1 MPQPVK
7 NSTAQEVQYLAVD
20 ASPATPGQT
29 YTLEDLISISQKLNA
44 KYFRVSTRKEGINI
58 VLGIDKKKA
67 FFGRAAS
74 FQDAFRTLLE
84 HLSRNGITITFP
96 EELASA

>member
-1 MPQPVK
+1 MLHTVK
-7 NSTAQEVQYLAVD
+7 TLEQTKASTLLLTH
-20 ASPATPGQT
+20 SPETPGQT
-29 YTLEDLISISQKLNA
+29 YTLEDLISISQKLHA

-58 VLGIDKKKA
+58 VLGIEKKKA

>member
-1 MPQPVK
+1 MRNPVK
-7 NSTAQEVQYLAVD
+7 VLAQGNNSTLLLTH
-20 ASPATPGQT
+20 SPATPGQI
-29 YTLEDLISISQKLNA
+29 YILENLIFISEKLHA

>member
-1 MPQPVK
+1 M
-7 NSTAQEVQYLAVD
+7 
-20 ASPATPGQT
+20 
-29 YTLEDLISISQKLNA
+29 
-44 KYFRVSTRKEGINI
+44 
-58 VLGIDKKKA
+58 LGIDKKKA